1 MTANLQNPIFTDE
14 TKAREWLE
22 ARVWPNGPV
31 CPHCGS
37 TGEDVTALQGKAH
50 RSGLYQCAGCR
61 EQFTVT
67 VKTVFE
73 CSKIP
78 LSKWLAALFLLT
90 ASKKGVSAHQV
101 HRSLGIS
108 YKSSWFMMHRL
119 REAMRTGGLLPDMG
133 GSGQVVEADETYF
146 GMIPKDEIMPRAI
159 GHGKKKV
166 GKRAGIRRP
175 AYRAVF
181 ALVERGGKARTF
193 HIAQADQN
201 TVHAIM
207 KANVTK
213 ETRVHTDESG
223 IYNIAPWHFEKH
235 ETVKHSAKEYVRYT
249 NEFSFPDGKR
259 NIVTTNTVEGYFSI
273 FKRGMK
279 GVYQHCD
286 EKHLHRYLAE
296 FDFRYNTRTALG
308 FNDLMRAEALAEG
321 IKGKRLTY
329 RRPHKITQ
337 PSAD

>member
-22 ARVWPNGPV
+22 ARVWPKGPV

-37 TGEDVTALQGKAH
+37 TGDDVTALQGKAH
-50 RSGLYQCAGCR
+50 RPGVYQCNGCR

-73 CSKIP
+73 RSKIP

-90 ASKKGVSAHQV
+90 ASKKGVSAHQI

-119 REAMRTGGLLPDMG
+119 REAMRSGGLLPPLG
-133 GSGQVVEADETYF
+133 GEGKTIEADETYF
-146 GMIPKDEIMPRAI
+146 GSIDESETTISA
-159 GHGKKKV
+159 K
-166 GKRAGIRRP
+166 GKRIGIRRP
-175 AYRAVF
+175 AKRAVF
-181 ALVERGGKARTF
+181 SLVERGGQARTF

-201 TVHAIM
+201 TVHALM
-207 KANVTK
+207 KANIDR
-213 ETRVHTDESG
+213 ETRIHTDESG
-223 IYNIAPWHFEKH
+223 IYNIAPWHFAKH
-235 ETVKHSAKEYVRYT
+235 ETIKHSAYEYARG
-249 NEFSFPDGKR
+249 D
-259 NIVTTNTVEGYFSI
+259 VTTNSVEGYFSI

-279 GVYQHCD
+279 GVYQHCK

-308 FNDLMRAEALAEG
+308 FNDLMRAEAAAAG

-329 RRPHKITQ
+329 RRPNKISQSSTN
-337 PSAD
+337 

>member
-1 MTANLQNPIFTDE
+1 MTANLQNPIFTDDA
-14 TKAREWLE
+14 KAREWLE

-31 CPHCGS
+31 CPHCGA
-37 TGEDVTALQGKAH
+37 TGDDVTALNGKAH
-50 RSGLYQCAGCR
+50 RPGLYQCSACR

-73 CSKIP
+73 RSKIP

-101 HRSLGIS
+101 HRSLGVS

-119 REAMRTGGLLPDMG
+119 REAMRSGGLIPPMG
-133 GSGQVVEADETYF
+133 GTGKTVETDETYF
-146 GMIPKDEIMPRAI
+146 GTIPKAEIMPN
-159 GHGKKKV
+159 HGKPGRK
-166 GKRAGIRRP
+166 AGIRRP
-175 AYRAVF
+175 AHRAVL
-181 ALVERGGKARTF
+181 ALVERGGQARTF
-193 HIAQADQN
+193 HIAQADQK

-207 KANVTK
+207 KDNIK
-213 ETRVHTDESG
+213 RETRIHTDESG
-223 IYNIAPWHFEKH
+223 IYNVAPWHFEKH
-235 ETVKHSAKEYVRYT
+235 ETVKHKDKEYVRG
-249 NEFSFPDGKR
+249 D
-259 NIVTTNTVEGYFSI
+259 VTTNTVEGYFSI

-308 FNDLMRAEALAEG
+308 FNDLMRAEALATG

-329 RRPHKITQ
+329 RRPYKITQ
-337 PSAD
+337 SYPY

>member
-14 TKAREWLE
+14 SKAREWLE
-22 ARVWPNGPV
+22 ARVWPKGPI
-31 CPHCGS
+31 CPHCGA
-37 TGEDVTALQGKAH
+37 TGDDVTALNGKAH
-50 RSGLYQCAGCR
+50 RPGLYQCSQCR

-73 CSKIP
+73 RSKIP

-90 ASKKGVSAHQV
+90 ASKKGISAHQV

-119 REAMRTGGLLPDMG
+119 REAMRSGGLLPPIG
-133 GSGQVVEADETYF
+133 GEGKVVEADETYF

-159 GHGKKKV
+159 GHGKTKV

-213 ETRVHTDESG
+213 ESRIHTDESH
-223 IYNIAPWHFEKH
+223 IYKLAPWHFDQH
-235 ETVKHSAKEYVRYT
+235 EAIKHSTKEYVRG
-249 NEFSFPDGKR
+249 D
-259 NIVTTNTVEGYFSI
+259 VTTNTVEGYFSI

-308 FNDLMRAEALAEG
+308 FNDIMRAEALAEG

-329 RRPHKITQ
+329 RRPHKISQ
-337 PSAD
+337 QDAH

>member
-14 TKAREWLE
+14 AKAREWLE

-31 CPHCGS
+31 CPHCGG
-37 TGEDVTALQGKAH
+37 TGDDVTGLKGKAH
-50 RSGLYQCAGCR
+50 RPGLYQCSQCR

-73 CSKIP
+73 RSKIP

-119 REAMRTGGLLPDMG
+119 REAMRQGGLLPPMG
-133 GSGQVVEADETYF
+133 GTSGIIESDETYV
-146 GMIPKDEIMPRAI
+146 GTVEGEGGREAARVRRRRAKN
-159 GHGKKKV
+159 G
-166 GKRAGIRRP
+166 RP
-175 AYRAVF
+175 GRSHKNAVLT
-181 ALVERGGKARTF
+181 LVERGGNARSF
-193 HIAQADQN
+193 HISGS
-201 TVHAIM
+201 AISDIM
-207 KANVTK
+207 PIIRENVSREATIM
-213 ETRVHTDESG
+213 TDE
-223 IYNIAPWHFEKH
+223 AKH
-235 ETVKHSAKEYVRYT
+235 YYDVGDEFAGHGTVTHSDDEYVRHEAWIDKA
-249 NEFSFPDGKR
+249 NKLHVEP
-259 NIVTTNTVEGYFSI
+259 IHTNTVEGFYSI

-279 GVYQHCD
+279 GVYQHCA

-296 FDFRYNTRTALG
+296 FDFRYNTRAALG
-308 FNDLMRAEALAEG
+308 FNDVDRANALAKG

-329 RRPHKITQ
+329 RRPHKVIE
-337 PSAD
+337 PLPF